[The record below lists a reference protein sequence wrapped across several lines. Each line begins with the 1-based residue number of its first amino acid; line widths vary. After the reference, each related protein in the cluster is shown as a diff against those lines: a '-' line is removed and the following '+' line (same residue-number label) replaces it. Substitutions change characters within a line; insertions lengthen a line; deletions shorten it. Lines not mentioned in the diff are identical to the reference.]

1 MVAAQLAADAVAEEE
16 AAADEETKDTK
27 DAEERARLDAVAER
41 VGVAFGDVRCGC
53 DDVLFADVVVRV
65 AGRERIALGRR

>member
-1 MVAAQLAADAVAEEE
+1 MRANASGDAVTTRPRGGGESGNGGG
-16 AAADEETKDTK
+16 
-27 DAEERARLDAVAER
+27 RRRGDAVAER

-53 DDVLFADVVVRV
+53 DDVLFADVVVCV